1 MTDNRTCLRQQIID
15 ALLTFVDNT
24 EVEATYYANELMKDE
39 EIASRWLEWYWNHG
53 AKHGAVRS
61 KSQMRRTVAMV
72 S

>member
-1 MTDNRTCLRQQIID
+1 MTDNRTCLRQQII
-15 ALLTFVDNT
+15 
-24 EVEATYYANELMKDE
+24 E